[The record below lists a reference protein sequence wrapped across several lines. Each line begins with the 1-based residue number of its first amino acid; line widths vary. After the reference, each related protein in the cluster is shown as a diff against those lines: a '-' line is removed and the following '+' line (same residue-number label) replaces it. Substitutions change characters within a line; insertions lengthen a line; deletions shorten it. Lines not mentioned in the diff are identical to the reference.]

1 MGTDDESPRE
11 SIEQRIMPVV
21 ELFRALGEPTRLEMV
36 ERLSNGKSQTIS
48 SLSEGLKISRQGA
61 RKHLQIL
68 ADSKII
74 MLTPKGRDTTV
85 VLNRRTLDICKKFID
100 TLEVRWEKRL
110 EVLRNVVDK
119 NQ

>member
-1 MGTDDESPRE
+1 
-11 SIEQRIMPVV
+11 MPVV

-36 ERLSNGKSQTIS
+36 ERLSNGESHTIS
-48 SLSEGLKISRQGA
+48 SLSKGLTISRQGA

-74 MLTPKGRDTTV
+74 MLTPIGRDTAV
-85 VLNRRTLDICKKFID
+85 VLDRRTLDRCKQFIA

-110 EVLRNVVDK
+110 EALRTVVDK
-119 NQ
+119 E